1 MGRIKRPTKV
11 QKGQKNYL
19 TNERYQDYAENQF
32 KTIYDFLDAYAGEV
46 LFDNYDNLDTTI
58 TLLDNLANYD
68 NVEIYWK
75 AERDI
80 GWIHGSERI
89 QNPNGHYLDVNT
101 LYRSDATHQLG
112 NTSLFRL
119 SGNQISLVSSSLY
132 EINQNTSPIFNTGV
146 HVWGQFLKNYKQ
158 TPW

>member
-1 MGRIKRPTKV
+1 MGIKRPTKV

-58 TLLDNLANYD
+58 TLSDNLANYD

-80 GWIHGSERI
+80 GWILGSEKI
-89 QNPNGHYLDVNT
+89 HNPNGHYLDVNT
-101 LYRSDATHQLG
+101 LYRKDTVYQLG

-132 EINQNTSPIFNTGV
+132 EINQNASPIFNTGIHIYITRV
-146 HVWGQFLKNYKQ
+146 IGRKEK
-158 TPW
+158 